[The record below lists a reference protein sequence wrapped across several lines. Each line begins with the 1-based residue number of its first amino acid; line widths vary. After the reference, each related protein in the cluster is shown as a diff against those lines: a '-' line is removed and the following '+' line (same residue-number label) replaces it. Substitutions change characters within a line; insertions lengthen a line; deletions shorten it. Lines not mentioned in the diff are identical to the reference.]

1 MLAMKSPV
9 AIKDVSSRS
18 IELDFLRGVAILLVM
33 GTHFSYYPTDF
44 WLLTQVDDFLKRV
57 GGVGVN
63 LFFTLSGYLVG
74 GLLLMEYRRT
84 GTLNPGKFLARRALK
99 IWPPLYALVIF
110 HALLGRHELST
121 FFWQNLLHVQN
132 YFGTSIAQTWSL
144 AVEEHFYIFLAIM
157 LSLMVGRSS
166 KVILSV
172 VIFICLLAL
181 IARSVAVQQGYL
193 DAAFRQTQFRV
204 DSLLYGVALA
214 VVKIFHPEQF
224 QRLASKKLLLIASAM
239 MLFLFV
245 NWSSENAL
253 IERSIGYA
261 IQGMGF
267 ALLVVLTCSYSGEL
281 VRSRWYKLVAWIGV
295 YSYGIYLWHSL
306 ALEPGRRLIALIQAQ
321 HISSLV
327 AWPCVLL
334 FQCVLACVTG
344 YIMTRL
350 VELPSLKLR
359 DRLFPAHI

>member
-1 MLAMKSPV
+1 M
-9 AIKDVSSRS
+9 
-18 IELDFLRGVAILLVM
+18 LVM

-44 WLLTQVDDFLKRV
+44 WLLVQIDDFLKRA

-84 GTLNPGKFLARRALK
+84 GTLKPGQFLARRALK

-110 HALLGRHELST
+110 HALLGRHDLNT

-144 AVEEHFYIFLAIM
+144 AVEEHFYIFLALM

-166 KVILSV
+166 KAILFV

-181 IARSVAVQQGYL
+181 IARSLAVHQGYL
-193 DAAFRQTQFRV
+193 DAAFRQTQFRM

-214 VVKIFHPEQF
+214 ILKIFHPEQF
-224 QRLASKKLLLIASAM
+224 MRLASKKTFLIFSAILLFWFI
-239 MLFLFV
+239 
-245 NWSSENAL
+245 NWSSEHAL
-253 IERSIGYA
+253 VERSVGYA
-261 IQGMGF
+261 VQGIGF
-267 ALLVVLTCSYSGEL
+267 ALLLVLICSHSGAFVE
-281 VRSRWYKLVAWIGV
+281 SRWYKLVAWIGV

-306 ALEPGRRLIALIQAQ
+306 ALEPGRRLIALAQ
-321 HISSLV
+321 TQQIPSLIG
-327 AWPCVLL
+327 WPGVLL
-334 FQCVLACVTG
+334 FQCGIACCMG
-344 YIMTRL
+344 YVMTRL
-350 VELPSLKLR
+350 VEWPSLKLR
-359 DRLFPAHI
+359 DRLFPAHH